1 LAELSASDK
10 RILFGPDYKEPEVT
24 AASLAEEKGRKRRNL
39 AIGIIV
45 LAAVIVLA
53 VLYGSQGIVR

>member
-1 LAELSASDK
+1 MAELSASDK

-24 AASLAEEKGRKRRNL
+24 AASLAEEKRRKRRNL

-45 LAAVIVLA
+45 LAAVVVLA
-53 VLYGSQGIVR
+53 VL